1 MRLAIQNTPKHV
13 AKGAA
18 IIEGTVNDLGSHERI
33 VGAAVTAVG
42 PGADGPALQTISDDQ
57 GRYKFDN
64 VPPGIYVIST
74 YYSVG
79 GHGQIE
85 VRRSDIDVAANTAVV
100 VPLWMET
107 QH

>member
-1 MRLAIQNTPKHV
+1 M
-13 AKGAA
+13 
-18 IIEGTVNDLGSHERI
+18 NDLGSHERI
-33 VGAAVTAVG
+33 VGAAITAVG
-42 PGADGPALQTISDDQ
+42 PGAGDGAPALQTISDDQ

-64 VPPGIYVIST
+64 VPPGVYVIST

-85 VRRSDIDVAANTAVV
+85 VRRSDIDVAAEKGVV